1 MTESA
6 RDCAR
11 RLAEAALDRMAENV
25 VALAVG
31 ELTSFADA
39 FVIATAGSDRQ
50 ARAVADAVVESA
62 KSAGHAVLG
71 VEGYEDGRWI
81 LIDAGDVVVHVFV
94 RDAREHYDLD
104 RLWADA
110 PRIPLPEAPAEPA
123 VGRRRTE
130 SRP

>member
-1 MTESA
+1 LTEAA
-6 RDCAR
+6 RESAR
-11 RLAEAALDRMAENV
+11 RLAEAAQGRMAENV

-62 KSAGHAVLG
+62 KSAGESVLG
-71 VEGYEDGRWI
+71 IEGYEDGRWI

-94 RDAREHYDLD
+94 REAREHYDLD

-110 PRIPLPEAPAEPA
+110 PRIELPESAPLPRGARA
-123 VGRRRTE
+123 
-130 SRP
+130 

>member
-1 MTESA
+1 MEAA
-6 RDCAR
+6 RERAR
-11 RLAEAALDRMAENV
+11 RLAEVTRDLDAENV

-39 FVIATAGSDRQ
+39 FVIATASSDRQ

-62 KSAGHAVLG
+62 RGSGEVVLG

-81 LIDAGDVVVHVFV
+81 LIDGGDVVVHVFV

-110 PRIPLPEAPAEPA
+110 PRIELPGPLGTPREARA
-123 VGRRRTE
+123 
-130 SRP
+130 

>member
-1 MTESA
+1 VTEA
-6 RDCAR
+6 AGERAR
-11 RLAEAALDRMAENV
+11 RWAEVARELSAENV

-50 ARAVADAVVESA
+50 ARAVADALVESA
-62 KSAGHAVLG
+62 KTRHEPVLG
-71 VEGYEDGRWI
+71 VEGYDDGRWI
-81 LIDAGDVVVHVFV
+81 LIDGGDLVAHVFV

-110 PRIPLPEAPAEPA
+110 PRIPLAEPA
-123 VGRRRTE
+123 ALPRGVRA
-130 SRP
+130 

>member
-1 MTESA
+1 VTEA
-6 RDCAR
+6 AQERAR
-11 RLAEAALDRMAENV
+11 RLAEAALDRNAENV

-62 KSAGHAVLG
+62 KSAGEAMLG
-71 VEGYEDGRWI
+71 VEGYEEGRWI
-81 LIDAGDVVVHVFV
+81 LIDGGDVVVHVFV

-104 RLWADA
+104 RLWSDA
-110 PRIPLPEAPAEPA
+110 PRIALPEPTAAPRGARA
-123 VGRRRTE
+123 
-130 SRP
+130 

>member
-1 MTESA
+1 MSEAA
-6 RDCAR
+6 REQAR
-11 RLAEAALDRMAENV
+11 RLAEAALERNAENV

-50 ARAVADAVVESA
+50 ARAIADAVVEAA
-62 KSAGHAVLG
+62 KGAGGAVLG
-71 VEGYEDGRWI
+71 IEGYDDGRWI
-81 LIDAGDVVVHVFV
+81 LIDAGDVIVHVFV

-110 PRIPLPEAPAEPA
+110 PRIALPEPARA
-123 VGRRRTE
+123 SGGATA
-130 SRP
+130 

>member
-1 MTESA
+1 MTEEAGERARRWAEVA
-6 RDCAR
+6 RDR
-11 RLAEAALDRMAENV
+11 NAENV

-39 FVIATAGSDRQ
+39 FVIATAASDRQ
-50 ARAVADAVVESA
+50 ARAVADALVESA
-62 KSAGHAVLG
+62 KSRGEPVLG

-81 LIDAGDVVVHVFV
+81 LIDGGDVVAHVFV

-110 PRIPLPEAPAEPA
+110 PRITVPEPA
-123 VGRRRTE
+123 ALPRGARA
-130 SRP
+130 

>member
-6 RDCAR
+6 RERAR
-11 RLAEAALDRMAENV
+11 RLAEAALERNAEDV

-62 KSAGHAVLG
+62 KSAGTAVLG

-104 RLWADA
+104 RLWGDA
-110 PRIPLPEAPAEPA
+110 PRIDLPEPETLPRGARA
-123 VGRRRTE
+123 
-130 SRP
+130 

>member
-1 MTESA
+1 MTAAGERARRWAELA
-6 RDCAR
+6 RDR
-11 RLAEAALDRMAENV
+11 SAENV

-62 KSAGHAVLG
+62 KLSHEPVLG
-71 VEGYEDGRWI
+71 VEGYEEGRWI
-81 LIDAGDVVVHVFV
+81 LIDGGDVVLHVFV
-94 RDAREHYDLD
+94 REAREHYDLE

-110 PRIPLPEAPAEPA
+110 PRIALAAPDQRESAR
-123 VGRRRTE
+123 GR
-130 SRP
+130 

>member
-1 MTESA
+1 MTEAA
-6 RDCAR
+6 REQAR
-11 RLAEAALDRMAENV
+11 RLAEVALDRNAENV

-39 FVIATAGSDRQ
+39 FVIATASSDRQ
-50 ARAVADAVVESA
+50 ARAVADAVLESA
-62 KSAGHAVLG
+62 QGAGRSVLG

-81 LIDAGDVVVHVFV
+81 LIDVGDVVVHVFV

-110 PRIPLPEAPAEPA
+110 KRIALPETAQVAEGA
-123 VGRRRTE
+123 AR
-130 SRP
+130 

>member
-1 MTESA
+1 MTEAARERARQLAEVA
-6 RDCAR
+6 RDR
-11 RLAEAALDRMAENV
+11 NAENV

-39 FVIATAGSDRQ
+39 FVIATASSDRQ
-50 ARAVADAVVESA
+50 ARAVADAVVKNARGSGEV
-62 KSAGHAVLG
+62 VLG

-81 LIDAGDVVVHVFV
+81 LIDGGDVVVHVFV

-110 PRIPLPEAPAEPA
+110 SRIELPGPLGTPREARA
-123 VGRRRTE
+123 
-130 SRP
+130 

>member
-6 RDCAR
+6 REHAR
-11 RLAEAALDRMAENV
+11 RLAEAALDRNAENV

-50 ARAVADAVVESA
+50 ARAVADAVVEAA
-62 KSAGHAVLG
+62 KSAGEAVLG
-71 VEGYEDGRWI
+71 IEGYEDGRWI

-110 PRIPLPEAPAEPA
+110 PRIALPAPAPLPAGARA
-123 VGRRRTE
+123 
-130 SRP
+130 

>member
-1 MTESA
+1 VTESA
-6 RDCAR
+6 RERAR
-11 RLAEAALDRMAENV
+11 RLAGAALERNAEDV

-62 KSAGHAVLG
+62 KAAGAAVLG
-71 VEGYEDGRWI
+71 VEGYDDGRWI

-94 RDAREHYDLD
+94 REAREHYDLD
-104 RLWADA
+104 RLWEDA
-110 PRIPLPEAPAEPA
+110 PRIPLPSPATHQPRGA
-123 VGRRRTE
+123 RA
-130 SRP
+130 

>member
-1 MTESA
+1 VTEA
-6 RDCAR
+6 ALERAR
-11 RLAEAALDRMAENV
+11 RLAEVTRDRNAENV

-39 FVIATAGSDRQ
+39 FVIATASSDRQ

-62 KSAGHAVLG
+62 KGSGEVVLG

-81 LIDAGDVVVHVFV
+81 LIDGGDVVVHVFV

-110 PRIPLPEAPAEPA
+110 PRIELPGPLGTPREARA
-123 VGRRRTE
+123 
-130 SRP
+130 

>member
-1 MTESA
+1 MTEAA
-6 RDCAR
+6 REHAR
-11 RLAEAALDRMAENV
+11 RLAEAALDRNAENV

-62 KSAGHAVLG
+62 KSGGGAVLG

-110 PRIPLPEAPAEPA
+110 PRIALPEPAPLPAGARA
-123 VGRRRTE
+123 
-130 SRP
+130 

>member
-1 MTESA
+1 MTETVRERA
-6 RDCAR
+6 RS
-11 RLAEAALDRMAENV
+11 LAEAALERNAEQV

-39 FVIATAGSDRQ
+39 FVIATASSDRQ
-50 ARAVADAVVESA
+50 ARAVADAVVASA
-62 KSAGHAVLG
+62 KGTGAAVLG
-71 VEGYEDGRWI
+71 VEGYEEGRWI

-110 PRIPLPEAPAEPA
+110 PRIPLREPP
-123 VGRRRTE
+123 RTE
-130 SRP
+130 SRQWAR

>member
-1 MTESA
+1 VTEA
-6 RDCAR
+6 GREHAR
-11 RLAEAALDRMAENV
+11 RLAEAALDRNAENV

-62 KSAGHAVLG
+62 KSAGSTVLG

-81 LIDAGDVVVHVFV
+81 LIDAGDVIVHVFV

-104 RLWADA
+104 RLWVDA
-110 PRIPLPEAPAEPA
+110 PRITLPEPAPLPAGARA
-123 VGRRRTE
+123 
-130 SRP
+130 

>member
-1 MTESA
+1 VTKSA
-6 RDCAR
+6 REHAR
-11 RLAEAALDRMAENV
+11 RLAEAALDRNAENV

-50 ARAVADAVVESA
+50 ARAVADAVAEAA
-62 KSAGHAVLG
+62 KSAGEAVLG
-71 VEGYEDGRWI
+71 IEGYEDGRWI

-110 PRIPLPEAPAEPA
+110 PRIALPASAPLPAGARA
-123 VGRRRTE
+123 
-130 SRP
+130 

>member
-1 MTESA
+1 VTEAA
-6 RDCAR
+6 REHAR
-11 RLAEAALDRMAENV
+11 RLAEAALDRNAENV

-62 KSAGHAVLG
+62 KGAGAAVLG
-71 VEGYEDGRWI
+71 IEGYDDGRWI
-81 LIDAGDVVVHVFV
+81 LIDAGDVIVHVFV

-110 PRIPLPEAPAEPA
+110 PRIPLPQPAPLPA
-123 VGRRRTE
+123 GARA
-130 SRP
+130 

>member
-1 MTESA
+1 VTEEAGERARRWAEVA
-6 RDCAR
+6 RDR
-11 RLAEAALDRMAENV
+11 NAENV

-39 FVIATAGSDRQ
+39 FVIATAASDRQ
-50 ARAVADAVVESA
+50 ARAVADALVESA
-62 KSAGHAVLG
+62 KSRGEPVLG

-81 LIDAGDVVVHVFV
+81 LIDGGDVVAHVFV

-110 PRIPLPEAPAEPA
+110 PRIAVPEPA
-123 VGRRRTE
+123 ALPRGARA
-130 SRP
+130 